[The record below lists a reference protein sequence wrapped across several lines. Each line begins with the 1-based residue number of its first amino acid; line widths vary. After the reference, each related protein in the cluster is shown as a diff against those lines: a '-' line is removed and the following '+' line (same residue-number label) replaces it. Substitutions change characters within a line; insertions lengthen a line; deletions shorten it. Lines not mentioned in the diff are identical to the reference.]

1 VAAQLQQAGQAWV
14 TEDSISMLVRS
25 LTAGGQVGV
34 LAVPR
39 LQIDRITLA
48 IDELIKQQCLTT
60 FAQWQEQQQLAPAH
74 PFCEADRAAR
84 WLLEQEGLWI
94 ND

>member
-1 VAAQLQQAGQAWV
+1 
-14 TEDSISMLVRS
+14 
-25 LTAGGQVGV
+25 V

-39 LQIDRITLA
+39 LQTDRITLA

-74 PFCEADRAAR
+74 LFVRQI
-84 WLLEQEGLWI
+84 EQHAGYWSKK
-94 ND
+94 DYG